1 MLSGIASTLFMLLLD
16 QIDLFSVKAEKRRQ
30 RIEEIFDER
39 IQDIKNATQ
48 TFNTAAIEAL
58 QTQKQQF
65 AAFKKSINKGLG
77 KNNIDEI
84 NSSLFNLASFMKV
97 DLGYKNQSE
106 FVEQFTDM
114 EISL

>member
-65 AAFKKSINKGLG
+65 AAFKKKHQQRPGQKQHRRNQLKPVQPGL
-77 KNNIDEI
+77 IHE
-84 NSSLFNLASFMKV
+84 S
-97 DLGYKNQSE
+97 
-106 FVEQFTDM
+106 
-114 EISL
+114 